1 MWVKLNR
8 GKFIRDFARGLLDQF
23 FKGTLLN
30 SYLSIWLCMKALTFE
45 WPTGYIFTDID
56 AL

>member
-30 SYLSIWLCMKALTFE
+30 SYLSIWLCMEALTFE
-45 WPTGYIFTDID
+45 WPTGYT
-56 AL
+56 